1 MKQRNITPRI
11 KNNLGKILEDKGFPR
26 RYGKFVLGD
35 SFLQS
40 INMSAIRFNRIV
52 DNMED
57 MTVTEQHAIA
67 NKLGL
72 EPSELLQTEEQ
83 VQENFGIAFT
93 SPK

>member
-1 MKQRNITPRI
+1 MTSHL
-11 KNNLGKILEDKGFPR
+11 KNRLAEILHEKGYPVQKNRFVMGDK
-26 RYGKFVLGD
+26 
-35 SFLQS
+35 FLKE
-40 INMSAIRFNRIV
+40 IGMTAYRFNRIV
-52 DNMED
+52 DNVED

-72 EPSELLQTEEQ
+72 EPSELLQSEEQ